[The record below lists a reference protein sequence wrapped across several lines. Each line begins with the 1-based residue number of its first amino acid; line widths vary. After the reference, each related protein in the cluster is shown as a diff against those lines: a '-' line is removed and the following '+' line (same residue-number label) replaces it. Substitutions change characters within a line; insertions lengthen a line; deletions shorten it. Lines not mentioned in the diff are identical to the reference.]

1 MGLTKAYLRIE
12 GSQEELPCLYNPDS
26 FSVSMSN
33 SWESSSAAGAGVQ
46 QARFSGSEASTLSL
60 NLTFD
65 TTSQGVPVTNYTS
78 KLVALMKPT
87 VKIKGATDTANNL
100 RPPTVTFHWGSTESF
115 PSAITSLS
123 LNFTYFSSDGTPLRA
138 EADLSLLQYDVS
150 DAFGPQNPTSGT
162 PKPHQVHRVQP
173 GETLDRI
180 SAQYYGDATRWR
192 ALAIANGLEDP
203 LALRPGLVLAIP
215 KLEA

>member
-1 MGLTKAYLRIE
+1 MGLTKAYLTIE
-12 GSQEELPCLYNPDS
+12 GSQEELHCLYNPES
-26 FSVSMSN
+26 FSVSLSN
-33 SWESSSAAGAGVQ
+33 SWDSTPTAGAGVQ
-46 QARFSGSEASTLSL
+46 QARFGGSESGTMSL

-65 TTSQGVPVTNYTS
+65 TTAQGVAVTTYTS
-78 KLVALMKPT
+78 KLVALMKPSI
-87 VKIKGATDTANNL
+87 KIKGATDEANNL
-100 RPPTVTFHWGSTESF
+100 RPPTVTFHWGATESF
-115 PSAITSLS
+115 PSAITSLN

-138 EADLSLLQYDVS
+138 EVGLSLKQYDVS

-180 SAQYYGDATRWR
+180 SAHYYGDATRWR

-203 LALRPGLVLAIP
+203 LGIRPGLVLAIP
-215 KLEA
+215 KLDA